1 MASEREIQMEHYTSN
16 ISVDILVQPQIGGG
30 WNGPIK
36 LIVSCVTDDPP
47 HKCHPFIIVG
57 QSRRCGYGIYTEY
70 LMNGDEFVVLSG
82 IGLKIL
88 EEKQFAWSLKMRRD
102 LRASPF
108 ETDSNPLPLED
119 YSKLRLC
126 FHAYV
131 KTPRDLLFDIPVKPV
146 LSKSIN
152 LLIIDPITSSLQPV
166 SPIIIRSYQEDNSGA
181 ASSSAGTSAS
191 ATRRESR
198 WEWLAKLSSP
208 AARDD
213 TAIASGSSQNL
224 SERTPTKARDSPKKF
239 NLHFYYH
246 KKDRGGSS
254 DSDSD

>member
-16 ISVDILVQPQIGGG
+16 ISVDILVQPQVLFVVGNTLIAPIVGETTTPKHSTLPVVHIGGG

-70 LMNGDEFVVLSG
+70 LMNGDEFVVLS
-82 IGLKIL
+82 
-88 EEKQFAWSLKMRRD
+88 
-102 LRASPF
+102 
-108 ETDSNPLPLED
+108 
-119 YSKLRLC
+119 
-126 FHAYV
+126 
-131 KTPRDLLFDIPVKPV
+131 
-146 LSKSIN
+146 
-152 LLIIDPITSSLQPV
+152 DPITSSLQPV